1 MELISFLQF
10 YSLCHGYIYIT
21 YMEYGYMYYGLW
33 IMDACIMYYGM
44 PKYVHVFTSI
54 YVCVDVLDVLV
65 SYCKQASHFS
75 FLLNHVDHDGDSFYQ
90 NHFLFFSLSL
100 SLSLSCFLFLPGL
113 ASFA

>member
-1 MELISFLQF
+1 MDI
-10 YSLCHGYIYIT
+10 YIYIT

-54 YVCVDVLDVLV
+54 YVCRCTWCASQLL
-65 SYCKQASHFS
+65 QASHFS

-100 SLSLSCFLFLPGL
+100 SLFLFLAFFFFLVLQVLLDL
-113 ASFA
+113 AHKIC